1 MSMIKTISYKVSFNS
16 NGTIFSE
23 SIEFGAEID
32 TMPLN
37 ASQLE
42 DAGKRI
48 NEVRD
53 QALIL
58 REGWDKVGKSPL
70 DAEKPIAKA
79 LSPVVKANIP
89 SVPDESLRTI
99 PAKVEEKVDLKA
111 QSFSVSP
118 EDAAKSSLPAY
129 DRNGLKWNYCPN
141 HPEENINF
149 VSGRTGKPYQACK
162 KCKVFYAVDGKIN
175 PMDVKG

>member
-48 NEVRD
+48 NEVRG
-53 QALIL
+53 QALLL
-58 REGWDKVGKSPL
+58 REGWDKKISIPVEV
-70 DAEKPIAKA
+70 DKPA
-79 LSPVVKANIP
+79 LKLFTQVDGANIL
-89 SVPDESLRTI
+89 SAPDNTTNAAPFKKDTEN
-99 PAKVEEKVDLKA
+99 LKT
-111 QSFSVSP
+111 QFFSVSP
-118 EDAAKSSLPAY
+118 EDAARSSLPAY